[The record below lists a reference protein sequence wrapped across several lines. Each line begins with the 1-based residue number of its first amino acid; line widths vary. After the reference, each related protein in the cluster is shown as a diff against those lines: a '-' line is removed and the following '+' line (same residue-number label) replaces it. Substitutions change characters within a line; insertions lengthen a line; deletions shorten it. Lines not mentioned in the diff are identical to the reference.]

1 MLIFII
7 YMIKLKK
14 IIKEIMDSNSPPITH
29 VQSASSNIFSEDFI
43 NYMKSVE
50 NGVKKGFDSKKNMWY
65 PHKSVEG
72 GLPTIAYGHKI
83 KNNHELK
90 AFNRGMSDADAL
102 KLLSYDLSV
111 ANKHVHDYITKV
123 YKVNLMLTP
132 KQEQML
138 TDFAYNGVLE
148 KFPKFVDAVL
158 KNDVVKMRSEYKRY
172 SGGKELSDRNKQFFN
187 TFLK

>member
-1 MLIFII
+1 
-7 YMIKLKK
+7 MIKLKN
-14 IIKEIMDSNSPPITH
+14 IIREIMDSNPPPMTY
-29 VQSASSNIFSEDFI
+29 VSSDSTNIFSNRFI

-50 NGVKKGFDSKKNMWY
+50 NGVKKGFDSKKNVWH

-83 KNNHELK
+83 KNDHELK
-90 AFNRGMSDADAL
+90 SFSKGIRDEDAL
-102 KLLSYDLSV
+102 KLLSYDLSI
-111 ANKHVHDYITKV
+111 ANKRVHEYITRV

-148 KFPKFVDAVL
+148 KFSKFIDAVL
-158 KNDVVKMRSEYKRY
+158 KNDVSKMRSEYKRF
-172 SGGKELSDRNKQFFN
+172 SGGKELTDRNRQFFN